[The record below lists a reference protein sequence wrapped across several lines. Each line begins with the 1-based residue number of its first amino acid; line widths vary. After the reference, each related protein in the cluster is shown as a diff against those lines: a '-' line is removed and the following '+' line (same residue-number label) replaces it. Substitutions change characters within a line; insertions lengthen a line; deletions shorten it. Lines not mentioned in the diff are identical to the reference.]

1 MITNLYSLYI
11 FFCLF
16 YQINFF
22 FLVFINDFSLLK
34 IQIFIYFIISSLL
47 LVFESSQLFL
57 QGSDIF
63 SIFKK
68 YFHFIVFNFKF
79 EPSVFSLIFKY
90 FHIYFICF
98 SKKEFF
104 FNIEFHFLK
113 ILLTQI
119 LAFRS
124 VSTYVIYFICQII
137 VQFEMIFSLQI
148 RKIRII
154 NLLSSS
160 FNLFL

>member
-47 LVFESSQLFL
+47 LVFECSQLFL
-57 QGSDIF
+57 QGSNIF
-63 SIFKK
+63 SIFKE
-68 YFHFIVFNFKF
+68 YFHFIVFYFKF

-104 FNIEFHFLK
+104 FNFGFRSLK
-113 ILLTQI
+113 ILLTRM

-124 VSTYVIYFICQII
+124 VSTYAIYFICQII
-137 VQFEMIFSLQI
+137 V
-148 RKIRII
+148 
-154 NLLSSS
+154 
-160 FNLFL
+160 